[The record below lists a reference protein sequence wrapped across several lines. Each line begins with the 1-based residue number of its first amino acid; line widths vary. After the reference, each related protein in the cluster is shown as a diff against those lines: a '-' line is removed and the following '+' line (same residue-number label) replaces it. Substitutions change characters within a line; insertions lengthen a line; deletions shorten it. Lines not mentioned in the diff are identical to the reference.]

1 MTEAPAMLTYASVV
15 SRESVRI
22 ALTLA
27 ALNDLEVK
35 TADIENAYLTAP
47 VSEQIW
53 TVLGPE
59 FGSDAGKRAIIVR
72 ALYGLKSAGAS
83 FRNHLADCMRHLG
96 WTPCEADRDLWMK
109 AETRPSDGHMY
120 YAYALLYVDD
130 ILLVHHDAM
139 TALMAIDK
147 YFKMKEGSMGDPD
160 FYLGAKL
167 RKMTLANGV
176 EAWAMSSS
184 KYVNA
189 AVANV
194 FSHLKSR
201 GQEHM
206 MPKRAATPF
215 KGGYQP
221 ELDVSEELNAE
232 DATYFQSQIGI
243 LRWTC
248 ELGRIDIITE
258 VSLLASHLALPR
270 EGHLEAVY
278 HIFAHLRDRHN
289 ARMCFDP
296 TYPEIDM
303 SDFKECDWKTFYGDV
318 KEAVPPGAPVVRGK
332 EVDLRLY
339 VDSEH
344 AGEQL
349 TRRSRMGFFIF
360 LNMAPVIWF
369 SKRQPTVETSVFGAE
384 FVAMKN
390 GMETLR
396 GLRYK
401 LRMMG
406 VQLSGPSFVYGDNMS
421 VIHNTQRPESM
432 LRKKSNS
439 ICYHAIRESVAM
451 GEMLTGHVSTHHN
464 PADIATKVL
473 GGGQKRDYLVGLVI
487 HDLTDH

>member
-1 MTEAPAMLTYASVV
+1 M
-15 SRESVRI
+15 
-22 ALTLA
+22 
-27 ALNDLEVK
+27 
-35 TADIENAYLTAP
+35 
-47 VSEQIW
+47 
-53 TVLGPE
+53 
-59 FGSDAGKRAIIVR
+59 
-72 ALYGLKSAGAS
+72 
-83 FRNHLADCMRHLG
+83 
-96 WTPCEADRDLWMK
+96 
-109 AETRPSDGHMY
+109 
-120 YAYALLYVDD
+120 
-130 ILLVHHDAM
+130 
-139 TALMAIDK
+139 
-147 YFKMKEGSMGDPD
+147 
-160 FYLGAKL
+160 
-167 RKMTLANGV
+167 
-176 EAWAMSSS
+176 
-184 KYVNA
+184 
-189 AVANV
+189 
-194 FSHLKSR
+194 
-201 GQEHM
+201 
-206 MPKRAATPF
+206 
-215 KGGYQP
+215 
-221 ELDVSEELNAE
+221 NAE
-232 DATYFQSQIGI
+232 DATYFQYQISI

-258 VSLLASHLALPR
+258 ISLLASHLALPR

-296 TYPEIDM
+296 TYPKIDM
-303 SDFKECDWKTFYGDV
+303 NDFKECDWKTFYGDA
-318 KEAVPPGAPVVRGK
+318 KEAVPPGAPEARGK

-339 VDSEH
+339 VDSDH

-349 TRRSRMGFFIF
+349 TRRSRTGFFIF

-406 VQLSGPSFVYGDNMS
+406 VQLSGPSFAYGDNMS

-473 GGGQKRDYLVGLVI
+473 AGGQKRDYLCGLVI